1 MFRLR
6 YTSDSLLI
14 SVNIFV
20 FVVSRFLFWT
30 FWLSNSSIDKTS
42 GVDIYPTAVLLFEQS
57 KCIDHIQFCFCTV
70 TDSVSPFA
78 VTDSISIYW
87 YHRHNLKR
95 IKQHAKFSNCNDIDK
110 MDSDIPCTPVVSIST
125 QVKLDLEKWK

>member
-42 GVDIYPTAVLLFEQS
+42 DVDIYPTAVLLFEQS

-70 TDSVSPFA
+70 TDSVSPF
-78 VTDSISIYW
+78 VQSLIVYHLLQSLTVYLYTGITDTIWNVLNNMQSFPIVMT
-87 YHRHNLKR
+87 L
-95 IKQHAKFSNCNDIDK
+95 IKWTVIFHVHQ
-110 MDSDIPCTPVVSIST
+110 
-125 QVKLDLEKWK
+125 